1 MAAALICPVC
11 NAKRDAATGRCPD
24 CGSDLSLLAAFDNQ
38 APRYFSEALA
48 LARDPATIDQAI
60 EKLLVATGLDPGH
73 VSSWVVLGKLH
84 AQKED
89 FERAI
94 AAFRRALELPSA
106 SDEEREK
113 ARKGMDKAQQLLDRQ
128 KQEQEVARVRAA
140 RFTNRRLI
148 IIAGAVGLG
157 AWVIG
162 IVVSIFVLRQPP
174 PPPPP
179 PSPVAAVLQRTLS
192 ALPSALAPHLG
203 NGKGRDL
210 VAALAAAHIRVTPAG
225 NGQVQ
230 LQGTVSVPEVKQI
243 VESIASAAAGPG
255 AVQAGGIEV
264 RDEYVVYTIRRG
276 DCPERI
282 ARRLCGTRRRIEE
295 IRAFSPENQ
304 QTLERMSVGSV
315 LKIPKRLLVNPER
328 VAS

>member
-38 APRYFSEALA
+38 APRHYSEALV

-60 EKLLVATGLDPGH
+60 EKLLLATGLDPQH
-73 VSSWVVLGKLH
+73 VSSFVVLGKLY

-94 AAFRRALELPSA
+94 AAFRRALELASA
-106 SDEEREK
+106 SSEEREK
-113 ARKGMDKAQQLLDRQ
+113 ARKGMDKAQQLLDRR
-128 KQEQEVARVRAA
+128 KQEQEAARVQAA
-140 RFTNRRLI
+140 RLARRRRI
-148 IIAGAVGLG
+148 IGTGAVALG
-157 AWVIG
+157 AWLIG
-162 IVVSIFVLRQPP
+162 IVVASFLLRRPP

-179 PSPVAAVLQRTLS
+179 PSPVAAVLQGVLS

-203 NGKGRDL
+203 AGKGRDL
-210 VAALAAAHIRVTPAG
+210 VDALAAARINVVPAG

-243 VESIASAAAGPG
+243 VETIASAAAGPG
-255 AVQAGGIEV
+255 AVRAGGIEV
-264 RDEYVVYTIRRG
+264 RDEYIVYTIRRG

-282 ARRLCGTRRRIEE
+282 ARRLCGTRRRLEE

-304 QTLERMSVGSV
+304 QTLQRMSVGSV
-315 LKIPKRLLVNPER
+315 LKIPKRLLVDPDR
-328 VAS
+328 G

>member
-38 APRYFSEALA
+38 APRYYSEALV
-48 LARDPATIDQAI
+48 LARDPETIDQAI
-60 EKLLVATGLDPGH
+60 EKLLVATGLDPSH
-73 VSSWVVLGKLH
+73 TSSWVVLGKLYG
-84 AQKED
+84 QKED

-106 SDEEREK
+106 SGEEREK
-113 ARKGMDKAQQLLDRQ
+113 ARKGMDKAQQLLDRR
-128 KQEQEVARVRAA
+128 KQEQDGAKNQAA
-140 RFTNRRLI
+140 RLASRRWVFRI
-148 IIAGAVGLG
+148 GAAGLG
-157 AWVIG
+157 AWLIM
-162 IVVSIFVLRQPP
+162 IVVAFYLLRQPP

-179 PSPVAAVLQRTLS
+179 PSPVAAVLQRALS
-192 ALPSALAPHLG
+192 AMPSALAPHLRSG
-203 NGKGRDL
+203 QGRDL
-210 VAALAAAHIRVTPAG
+210 VAALAAAHITVAPAG

-230 LQGTVSVPEVKQI
+230 LQGTVSGLEVKQI
-243 VESIASAAAGPG
+243 IEAIASAAAGPG

-264 RDEYVVYTIRRG
+264 WDEYMVYTVKRG

-282 ARRLCGTRRRIEE
+282 ARRLCGTRRRLEE

-304 QTLERMSVGSV
+304 QTLQRMSVGST
-315 LKIPKRLLVNPER
+315 LKIPKRLLADPNR
-328 VAS
+328 G